1 MERNEA
7 STRMK
12 VVIRRTPLLDDF
24 ERDWLRRPVPEPETN
39 RRIYAEL
46 FERARSLGVFPLAD
60 PLDGID
66 VDIRLAKALN
76 APSPPRENR

>member
-1 MERNEA
+1 MTE
-7 STRMK
+7 
-12 VVIRRTPLLDDF
+12 VIRRTPLLDEF
-24 ERDWLRRPVPEPETN
+24 ERDQLRRPPSDPETN

-60 PLDGID
+60 PLEGID

-76 APSPPRENR
+76 APRAPRSHH